1 MGRRIRASR
10 PSPAIVIAVV
20 ALVAALAGTALAG
33 PDATTSAINKKKVKK
48 IARKQINKLAPGLSV
63 ANAETAGVANH
74 ATTANTA
81 NSATRAQ
88 NASTANGVKP
98 IKVNFAAPSGTP
110 ATAFVNQGGV
120 RIRGECTVAGEA
132 RLELTN
138 TGAGGALVQ
147 FAEVNAD
154 GTTAAAPNLAMGS
167 GTMQSV
173 STGAAPNN
181 VRTVTVTY
189 RAAGGT
195 ELSGDVVI
203 ARGAG
208 AAQCVIAGT
217 LFVG

>member
-1 MGRRIRASR
+1 MERFRNAR
-10 PSPAIVIAVV
+10 PSPAIVIVAL

-33 PDATTSAINKKKVKK
+33 PDAVTSAITKKKVKK
-48 IARKQINKLAPGLSV
+48 IARKQIKKLAPGLSV
-63 ANAETAGVANH
+63 ANAETAGVANR
-74 ATTANTA
+74 ATTADTA
-81 NSATRAQ
+81 DSATQAQ
-88 NASTANGVKP
+88 NANTANGVKP
-98 IKVNFAAPSGTP
+98 IKVSFAAPSGTP
-110 ATAFVNQGGV
+110 PTAFVNQGGV
-120 RIRGECTVAGEA
+120 RIRGECTAGGEA

-138 TGAGGALVQ
+138 TGASGALVQ

-173 STGAAPNN
+173 STGAFPINI
-181 VRTVTVTY
+181 RTVTVTY